1 MTLIDA
7 HHHFWHPARGDYG
20 WMPDDDPVL
29 SRPYGPADLASALAA
44 TGAARTVLVQAAPS
58 TAETEYL
65 LGIADA
71 TDHVAAVVGW
81 IDFDDPGQID
91 TLRRLARHP
100 KFVGVRPMIQ
110 DIADDGWMLRDEVQ
124 WAYRAICDLDLTFD
138 ALGFPRHMANF
149 SALLDRYPG
158 MRTVLDHCLKP
169 QLQGHD
175 ATSFAFWAEGMS
187 RLAEGSGAFCKL
199 SGLVTEAASLPPDD
213 LLRPYTDHV
222 LAVFGAD
229 RVMWGSDW
237 PVARL
242 RCEYADWYDT
252 ALRLSAHL
260 SDAARAAL
268 FAGTAA
274 AFYRI

>member
-20 WMPDDDPVL
+20 WMPPDDPVL
-29 SRPYGPADLASALAA
+29 SRPCGPADLAPALTA
-44 TGAARTVLVQAAPS
+44 TGVARTILVQAAPT

-81 IDFDDPGQID
+81 IDFEDPGQID

-110 DIADDGWMLRDEVQ
+110 DIADDGWMLREDVQ

-138 ALGFPRHMANF
+138 GLGFPRHMANF
-149 SALLDRYPG
+149 AALLKRYPD
-158 MRTVLDHCLKP
+158 MRAVLDHCLKP
-169 QLQGHD
+169 QLRD
-175 ATSFAFWAEGMS
+175 PRREAFMFWADGMA
-187 RLAEGSGAFCKL
+187 RLADETGASCKL
-199 SGLVTEAASLPPDD
+199 SGLVTEADSMPDDD

-222 LAVFGAD
+222 LRAFGAE

-242 RCEYADWYDT
+242 RCEYVDWHDM
-252 ALRLSAHL
+252 ALRLTADL
-260 SDAARAAL
+260 SDAGRAAV
-268 FAGTAA
+268 FGGTAA